1 MSEVGELAATFTPA
15 VSRPATRGVVG
26 PANMLKDNTLQVTY
40 DEAGYLAVVVP
51 GVVVVPGFVVG
62 PT

>member
-1 MSEVGELAATFTPA
+1 MSKVGELAATFMPA

-26 PANMLKDNTLQVTY
+26 AGNLLKHNSLRVTY
-40 DEAGYLAVVVP
+40 DETGYLHVVVP
-51 GVVVVPGFVVG
+51 RVVVVPGFVVG

>member
-1 MSEVGELAATFTPA
+1 MSEVGGLAATFMPA

-26 PANMLKDNTLQVTY
+26 AGKDLKRKYLRRTY
-40 DEAGYLAVVVP
+40 DETGYLHVVVP
-51 GVVVVPGFVVG
+51 GVIVVPRFVVG